1 MSATGTEVVD
11 VVHGDGFGGFT
22 CEQKITVDGATTVP
36 ALLAVGDVNGDTLP
50 DVVVMAAG
58 MAVVLRQP

>member
-1 MSATGTEVVD
+1 
-11 VVHGDGFGGFT
+11 
-22 CEQKITVDGATTVP
+22 VP
-36 ALLAVGDVNGDTLP
+36 ALLAVGDVNGDTLL